1 MKLLRRQRPEAVRGK
16 YADNHYDYAE
26 YREESNLAEAA
37 FAFQLRRSGITS
49 LETSVK
55 NNIV

>member
-1 MKLLRRQRPEAVRGK
+1 MKLLRRRRPEAVRGK
-16 YADNHYDYAE
+16 YADNHYAE

-37 FAFQLRRSGITS
+37 FVFQLRSIWVIS

>member
-16 YADNHYDYAE
+16 YADNHYAE

-37 FAFQLRRSGITS
+37 FVFQLRSRIIS

-55 NNIV
+55 NNII

>member
-16 YADNHYDYAE
+16 YADNHYAE

-37 FAFQLRRSGITS
+37 FVFQSGSRGIMS
-49 LETSVK
+49 L
-55 NNIV
+55 

>member
-37 FAFQLRRSGITS
+37 FVFQSGSRGIMS
-49 LETSVK
+49 L
-55 NNIV
+55 

>member
-16 YADNHYDYAE
+16 YADNHYAE

>member
-1 MKLLRRQRPEAVRGK
+1 MKLLRRQRSEAVRGK

-37 FAFQLRRSGITS
+37 FVFQLRRSGIIS
-49 LETSVK
+49 LETSAK

>member
-16 YADNHYDYAE
+16 YADNHYAE

-37 FAFQLRRSGITS
+37 FVFSQEVEGLCLCKQVLKTI
-49 LETSVK
+49 
-55 NNIV
+55 

>member
-1 MKLLRRQRPEAVRGK
+1 MKLLRRRRPEAVRGK
-16 YADNHYDYAE
+16 YADNHYAE

-37 FAFQLRRSGITS
+37 FAFQLRRSGIMS